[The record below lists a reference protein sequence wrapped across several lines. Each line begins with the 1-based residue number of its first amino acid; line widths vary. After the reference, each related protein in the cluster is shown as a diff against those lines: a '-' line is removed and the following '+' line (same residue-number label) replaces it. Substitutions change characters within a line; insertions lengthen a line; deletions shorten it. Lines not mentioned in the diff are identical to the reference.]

1 MIQQNQS
8 TAQNPTITFALD
20 GEAIPL
26 KNIKVNPSLQ
36 FQDKD
41 QSGQTSSTAIAEQGI
56 KPQELRV
63 TGVINFIDEKILA
76 RLFTLARA
84 TENGK
89 LKRYRVANHT
99 AKAINFRIGT
109 FTSNIDAS
117 EIDGKMAWQVTFT
130 LREHLSVSEKKEAR
144 ATGQAKAKTQ
154 TGNPK
159 DPTKGTSAKE
169 EKDELSWFEREVLK
183 PIDDM
188 GN

>member
-8 TAQNPTITFALD
+8 TAQNPTITLALD

-26 KNIKVNPSLQ
+26 KNIKVNSSIQ

-41 QSGQTSSTAIAEQGI
+41 QSGQTSSTSVAEQGI
-56 KPQELRV
+56 KPQELRI
-63 TGVINFIDEKILA
+63 TGVINFIDEKILT

-109 FTSNIDAS
+109 FTNNIDAS
-117 EIDGKMAWQVTFT
+117 EIDGQMAWQVTFT
-130 LREHLSVSEKKEAR
+130 LREHLSVSEKKDAR
-144 ATGQAKAKTQ
+144 AAAQIKAKKQ

-159 DPTKGTSAKE
+159 APTAESQE
-169 EKDELSWFEREVLK
+169 EKDELTWFESTVLK
-183 PIDDM
+183 PINDY
-188 GN
+188 GNK